1 MSKIDLRFRQI
12 HLDFHTSEQIEGI
25 GAEFDPEEFAATLE
39 KARVNSITC
48 FGRCHH
54 GWIYFDTKAFP
65 ERRHPHLTRN
75 LLKEQIEACHAR
87 NIRVPIYLTVQ
98 WDHFTADEH
107 PEWLSIDADGRISGT
122 PPYQAGFYR
131 KLCVNTPYLDFLK
144 AHVRE
149 VLETLPTDGIFFDI
163 VQPQDCSCKYCRA
176 GMEAEGLEPSD
187 PGARRQYGLKIINNF
202 KRDMTAFVRKFK
214 EDCTIFYNA
223 GHIGPGHRSVADAY
237 SHFELE
243 SLPSGGWG
251 YMHFPLAVRYAR
263 NLGVDCLGMTGKFH
277 TSWGDFQSFKNEQAL
292 QFECFQMLAMGAKCS
307 IGDQLH
313 PSGKICQTTYN
324 LVGSVYYEVE
334 KKEPWCNG
342 AKAVV
347 DIAVFTPEEFTGN
360 RVDPTAIGVARML
373 QEGAHQFDIIDSA
386 SDLSDYKVVVLPDY
400 ITVSDELADKLDQ
413 YLARGGAVIASYRSG
428 FDAPSATQ
436 PKGLN
441 ERESEFA
448 LKALGVKLKGDAP
461 YSPDFIM
468 PKGKI
473 GKGLPET
480 EHVMYL
486 KGMEVE
492 AEPGT
497 EVLADVIIPY
507 FNRTYKHFCSHRHTP
522 SSGKVGYPGIV
533 RNGRAIYFA
542 HPIFTQYNQNAPRWC
557 KRLFLNALDI
567 LLPEPLIRLEAPTTT
582 LATVNEQS
590 AENRW
595 VLHLLHYIPER
606 RGQDFDIIEDVIPIF
621 DVKVSVKALK
631 RVDSVVCVP
640 EQIPLKYEEKN
651 GRIEFVL
658 PKLEGHQMIALNF
671 A

>member
-25 GAEFDPEEFAATLE
+25 GAEFDPEEFASTLE

-98 WDHFTADEH
+98 WDNFTADEH
-107 PEWLSIDADGRISGT
+107 PEWLSIDADGRIIGT

-131 KLCVNTPYLDFLK
+131 SLCVNTPYLDFLK
-144 AHVRE
+144 AHVQE
-149 VLETLPTDGIFFDI
+149 VLETLPTDGLFFDI

-176 GMEAEGLEPSD
+176 EMEAEGLEPSD
-187 PGARRQYGLKIINNF
+187 PEERRQYGLKIINNF
-202 KRDMTAFVRKFK
+202 KRDMTAFVRKFN

-223 GHIGPGHRSVADAY
+223 GHIGPRHRNVADTF

-263 NLGVDCLGMTGKFH
+263 NLGIDCLGMTGKFH

-324 LVGSVYYEVE
+324 LVGSVYSEVE
-334 KKEPWCNG
+334 EKEPWCKG

-360 RVDPTAIGVARML
+360 RVDPTTIGVARML
-373 QEGAHQFDIIDSA
+373 QEGNHQFDIIDSA
-386 SDLSDYKVVVLPDY
+386 SDLSGYKVVVLPDY
-400 ITVSDELADKLDQ
+400 ITVSEQLADKLDR
-413 YLARGGAVIASYRSG
+413 YLSQGGAVIASYRS
-428 FDAPSATQ
+428 
-436 PKGLN
+436 GLN

-468 PKGKI
+468 PKGGI

-533 RNGRAIYFA
+533 RNGRAIYFT

-557 KRLFLNALDI
+557 KKLFLNALDM

-606 RGQDFDIIEDVIPIF
+606 RGQDFDIIEDMIPIF
-621 DVKVSVKALK
+621 DVKISVKALK
-631 RVDSVVCVP
+631 RVDRIVCVP
-640 EQIPLKYEEKN
+640 EQTPLKYEDKN

-658 PKLEGHQMIALNF
+658 PKLQGHQMIALNF